1 MSGDFES
8 AGHNLNDYKPVLNKK
23 TSPQMRI
30 EAQMKTIEA
39 TLNLLKQNS
48 EGI

>member
-1 MSGDFES
+1 
-8 AGHNLNDYKPVLNKK
+8 
-23 TSPQMRI
+23 MRI

-48 EGI
+48 EGIQCGSLDLFYFLGCFSNGISHELL